1 MGKGGRDRR
10 KMRSAYAATKF
21 PMTDFLPFHM
31 FIWKNLIKG
40 AALYY
45 LILINDSLD
54 RSTTIKM
61 KKKMGERLEPKAL
74 SATAL
79 SPETV

>member
-1 MGKGGRDRR
+1 MGKGGQDGR

-61 KKKMGERLEPKAL
+61 KKNGREVRAQSSVGHCSEP
-74 SATAL
+74 
-79 SPETV
+79 